1 MEEQLQQIYDD
12 SGRPG
17 AEAFRFKARR
27 QGVNITAKEAQDF
40 VKKQSIGQVF
50 TGRLVSDGKV
60 EGGSRDNDKAQMDLI
75 DFSKKIKRLKG
86 TRYVLCLVSLFDREA
101 SCEPL

>member
-17 AEAFRFKARR
+17 AEALRFRARR
-27 QGVNITAKEAQDF
+27 QGINITAKETQDF

-50 TGRLVSDGKV
+50 TGGLVSDGRV
-60 EGGSRDNDKAQMDLI
+60 PGGSRDNDKAQMDLV
-75 DFSKKIKRLKG
+75 DFSKKVKKTERNS
-86 TRYVLCLVSLFDREA
+86 LCALSSFPV
-101 SCEPL
+101 